1 MIIPKADRLNQVQE
15 YYFARKL
22 AEVRALVA
30 QGHNVINLGIGD
42 PDLPASEETVAAL
55 NTSAINPKN
64 HGYQAYRSIPALRQA
79 MANWYEQVY
88 EVSLDAETEVLPLL
102 GSKEGI
108 FHIAMAFLNPG
119 DQVLVPNPGYPA
131 YAAVTKL
138 VNAEP
143 VYFDLTE
150 ENNWL
155 PDLPALRQLDTSKIK
170 LMWLNYPNM
179 PTGALATEADFAEII
194 AFARE
199 REILIV
205 HDNPYSLVLNEKP
218 PISILHAPE
227 AKDNCLELNSLSK
240 SFNMAGWRVGLVAG
254 KKGYLDAIIAIK
266 SNLDSG
272 MFLPVQHAAIAALAN
287 PESWHQERNEVYR
300 ERREL
305 IYELLDVLNC
315 RYSKEATGMFVWGR
329 VPDAITD
336 VEAFLN
342 QILYEAH
349 VFLTPG
355 KIFGSNGERYIRIS
369 VCATASQ
376 IQKASANIKQLLA
389 KNSNLQITTPS

>member
-1 MIIPKADRLNQVQE
+1 MIIPKANRLEHVQE

-22 AEVRALVA
+22 AEVRNLMA
-30 QGHNVINLGIGD
+30 QGHDIINLGIGD
-42 PDLPASEETVAAL
+42 PDLPASDETVAAL
-55 NTSAINPKN
+55 TESAQNKKN
-64 HGYQAYRSIPALRQA
+64 HGYQAYRSIPALRNA
-79 MANWYEQVY
+79 MAKWYQQVY
-88 EVSLDAETEVLPLL
+88 SVSLNPDTEILPLL

-143 VYFDLTE
+143 VFFDLTE

-155 PDLPALRQLDTSKIK
+155 PDLEALRKLDTSKVK

-179 PTGALATEADFAEII
+179 PTGALATEADFEKII
-194 AFARE
+194 QFAQE
-199 REILIV
+199 RQILIV
-205 HDNPYSLVLNEKP
+205 HDNPYSLVLNEKA
-218 PISILHAPE
+218 PISILHANG
-227 AKDNCLELNSLSK
+227 ALDCCLELNSLSK
-240 SFNMAGWRVGLVAG
+240 SFNMAGWRVGMVAG
-254 KKGYLDAIIAIK
+254 KQEYIDAIIAIK

-272 MFLPVQHAAIAALAN
+272 MFLPIQHAAIQALAN
-287 PESWHQERNEVYR
+287 PESWHEERNSVYR
-300 ERREL
+300 KRREL

-315 RYSKEATGMFVWGR
+315 KYSKEATGMFVWGR
-329 VPDAITD
+329 VPNEVED
-336 VEAFLN
+336 VEAYLN

-355 KIFGSNGERYIRIS
+355 KIFGSNGERYVRVS
-369 VCATASQ
+369 VCATEEN
-376 IQKASANIKQLLA
+376 IQKAINNIKKLLINA
-389 KNSNLQITTPS
+389 

>member
-1 MIIPKADRLNQVQE
+1 MIIPKANRLEHVQE

-22 AEVRALVA
+22 AEVRNLMA
-30 QGHNVINLGIGD
+30 QGHDIINLGIGD
-42 PDLPASEETVAAL
+42 PDMPASDETVAAL
-55 NTSAINPKN
+55 TESAQNKKN
-64 HGYQAYRSIPALRQA
+64 HGYQAYRSIPALRTA
-79 MANWYEQVY
+79 MAKWYQQVY
-88 EVSLDAETEVLPLL
+88 SVSLNPETEILPLL

-143 VYFDLTE
+143 VFFDLTE

-155 PDLPALRQLDTSKIK
+155 PDLDALRKLDTSKVK

-179 PTGALATEADFAEII
+179 PTGALASETDFEKII
-194 AFARE
+194 QFAQE
-199 REILIV
+199 RQILIV
-205 HDNPYSLVLNEKP
+205 HDNPYSLVLNEKA
-218 PISILHAPE
+218 PISILHAKG
-227 AKDNCLELNSLSK
+227 ALDCCLELNSLSK
-240 SFNMAGWRVGLVAG
+240 SFNMAGWRVGMVAG
-254 KKGYLDAIIAIK
+254 KQEYIDAIIAIK

-272 MFLPVQHAAIAALAN
+272 MFLPIQHAAIQALAN
-287 PESWHQERNEVYR
+287 PESWHEERNNVYR
-300 ERREL
+300 QRREL

-315 RYSKEATGMFVWGR
+315 KYSKEATGMFVWGR
-329 VPDAITD
+329 VPDAVED
-336 VEAFLN
+336 VEAYLN

-355 KIFGSNGERYIRIS
+355 KIFGSNGERYVRVS
-369 VCATASQ
+369 VCATEEN
-376 IQKASANIKQLLA
+376 IQKAINNIKKLLINA
-389 KNSNLQITTPS
+389 

>member
-1 MIIPKADRLNQVQE
+1 MIIPKANRLNQVQE

-22 AEVRALVA
+22 AEVRTLMA
-30 QGHNVINLGIGD
+30 QGHDVVNLGIGD
-42 PDLPASEETVAAL
+42 PDLPASAETVVAL
-55 NTSAINPKN
+55 NQSAENPKN

-79 MANWYEQVY
+79 MAKWYQQVY
-88 EVSLDAETEVLPLL
+88 DVALDSETEILPLM

-108 FHIAMAFLNPG
+108 FHISLAFLNPG

-131 YAAVTKL
+131 YAAVTRL

-143 VYFDLTE
+143 VFFDLTE

-155 PDLPALRQLDTSKIK
+155 PDLDALRQLDTSRVK

-179 PTGALATEADFAEII
+179 PTGALATEADFAKII
-194 AFARE
+194 NFARE

-227 AKDNCLELNSLSK
+227 AKDCCLELNSLSK
-240 SFNMAGWRVGLVAG
+240 SFNMAGWRVGMVAG
-254 KKGYLDAIIAIK
+254 QKEYLDTIIAVK
-266 SNLDSG
+266 SNMDSG

-287 PESWHQERNEVYR
+287 PESWHQERNAVYR
-300 ERREL
+300 ARREL

-329 VPDAITD
+329 VPDNVAD

-355 KIFGSNGERYIRIS
+355 KIFGSNGERYVRIS
-369 VCATASQ
+369 VCATKDQ
-376 IQKASANIKQLLA
+376 IQKAIDNIKALLVRNKTLNVTA
-389 KNSNLQITTPS
+389 PS

>member
-1 MIIPKADRLNQVQE
+1 MIIPKANRLEHVQE

-22 AEVRALVA
+22 AEVRALIN
-30 QGHNVINLGIGD
+30 QGHEVINLGIGD

-55 NTSAINPKN
+55 NQSALNPKN

-79 MANWYEQVY
+79 LAKWYAQTY
-88 EVSLDAETEVLPLL
+88 EVTLNSETEILPLL

-143 VYFDLTE
+143 VFFDLTE
-150 ENNWL
+150 QNNWL
-155 PDLPALRQLDTSKIK
+155 PDLEALRKLDTSKVK

-179 PTGALATEADFAEII
+179 PTGAVATAADFENII
-194 AFARE
+194 QFAQE
-199 REILIV
+199 RGILIV

-218 PISILHAPE
+218 PISILHAKG
-227 AKDNCLELNSLSK
+227 ALACCVELNSLSK
-240 SFNMAGWRVGLVAG
+240 SFNMAGWRVGMVSG
-254 KKGYLDAIIAIK
+254 QKEYIDAIMAVK

-272 MFLPVQHAAIAALAN
+272 MFLPVQHAAIAALDN
-287 PESWHQERNEVYR
+287 PASWHQERNEVYR
-300 ERREL
+300 KRREL

-315 RYSKEATGMFVWGR
+315 RYSTEATGMFVWGR
-329 VPDAITD
+329 VPDEVED
-336 VEAFLN
+336 VEKFLDY
-342 QILYEAH
+342 ILYEAH

-355 KIFGSNGERYIRIS
+355 KIFGSNGERYVRVS
-369 VCATASQ
+369 VCATEEQ
-376 IQKASANIKQLLA
+376 IQKAIQNIKSLVV
-389 KNSNLQITTPS
+389 ST